1 MIELPEP
8 LALFGMVLFSLIGM
22 WAFKEGRREANIK
35 LLLLGIAL
43 LGYGYFFSG
52 AWQVWAIGTGLT
64 VVAIKVRE

>member
-43 LGYGYFFSG
+43 LGYSYFFSR